1 VNPVIALAALVL
13 GQSGASPSPEPLIV
27 GIVRDRMGEP
37 VAGARV
43 EGTHGLTYAQDDG
56 TFAVSGGPGDT
67 VSISCSYCE
76 TVTVRAGEVP
86 VVAIVRRYQ
95 GVAANGPTAHDIAR
109 LPIADPQNVLALQPY
124 QVVDESLRVLPGARV
139 YDRGD
144 GYHGA
149 PASFDDVPLYDIAA
163 DVSPF
168 LAAPA
173 YAARAIVAAPNL
185 DAPQYGDEALAG
197 YLDVRTSAPA
207 RTARLVAGSD
217 GAFSYAAPFAGAQ
230 ASFAFLTDSLDRRS
244 YVQAGGVHPA
254 GAGVLRWNAIGTRS
268 ALSPSFGDYAET
280 EATGVHAQYD
290 DGERPFFAS
299 ASLVR
304 GSYDAQYGPAPVVSE
319 WSDADVHAG
328 SRSGDA
334 TTSRFFDAGL
344 RVSSGMYASR
354 RTIGAALTTADVQ
367 GGFSHAGS
375 RFDVQLNA
383 AAYLV
388 RESRIYAESY
398 PPARFILPSLRVT
411 YRPANRWR
419 IDASAVSG
427 FAAASLLERLGI
439 AEDGVP
445 VERDA
450 HRQLDIAYGDDHSLS
465 VSATA
470 IRGTFSGI
478 RRGTIAGDGAAVAL
492 QLSPL
497 VSVRAWAYR
506 VMPEIASDVRG
517 FTFDPPMRRA
527 TTASAWLTYE
537 NEAETRVDVIFR
549 RSLLDWVPYEHL
561 DTFVSGP
568 ISPSARWFVKSENR
582 HRTRYVGAGLEIER

>member
-1 VNPVIALAALVL
+1 MNPAIALAALVL
-13 GQSGASPSPEPLIV
+13 GQTGASPSPEPLIV
-27 GIVRDRMGEP
+27 GVVRDRLGEP
-37 VAGARV
+37 IAGARV
-43 EGTHGLTYAQDDG
+43 DGTHGLAYAQTDG
-56 TFAVSGGPGDT
+56 TFALGGGPGDT
-67 VSISCSYCE
+67 VSISCAYCE
-76 TVTVRAGEVP
+76 TVTVRAGDVP
-86 VVAIVRRYQ
+86 IVAIVRRYQ
-95 GVAANGPTAHDIAR
+95 GVAANGPTPEDIAR
-109 LPIADPQNVLALQPY
+109 LPIADSQNVLALQPY
-124 QVVDESLRVLPGARV
+124 QVVDESARVLPGARV
-139 YDRGD
+139 YDRGN

-149 PASFDDVPLYDIAA
+149 PVSFDDVPLYDIAA

-173 YAARAIVAAPNL
+173 YAARAFVVAPNL
-185 DAPQYGDEALAG
+185 DAPEYGDEAIAG

-207 RTARLVAGSD
+207 RAARLVAGSD
-217 GAFSYAAPFAGAQ
+217 GALSYTAPLAGGQ
-230 ASFAFLTDSLDRRS
+230 TSFAFLTDALERRS
-244 YVQAGGVHPA
+244 YVEAGGAHPA

-290 DGERPFFAS
+290 DGQRPFFAS

-334 TTSRFFDAGL
+334 TTSRYFDAGL
-344 RVSSGMYASR
+344 RISSGMYASR
-354 RTIGAALTTADVQ
+354 RTIGAALTTGDVQ
-367 GGFSHAGS
+367 GGFSHNGS
-375 RFDVQLNA
+375 RFDVQANA

-388 RESRIYAESY
+388 RESRIGPESY
-398 PPARFILPSLRVT
+398 PPRRFILPSLRVT

-439 AEDGVP
+439 EEDGVP

-450 HRQLDIAYGDDHSLS
+450 HRQLDLAYGDGRRLS

-478 RRGTIAGDGAAVAL
+478 RSGTIAGDGAAAAL
-492 QLSPL
+492 QIAPL
-497 VSVRAWAYR
+497 ISLRAWAYR
-506 VMPEIASDVRG
+506 VMPGIASDTRG

-537 NEAETRVDVIFR
+537 NEARTRVDLIFR
-549 RSLLDWVPYEHL
+549 RSLLDWQPYEHL
-561 DTFVSGP
+561 DAFVSGP
-568 ISPSARWFVKSENR
+568 VAPSARWFVKSENR
-582 HRTRYVGAGLEIER
+582 HRVRYVGAGLEIER